1 MKRGFFILAILI
13 TASGRLFSQAPV
25 DSTFSL
31 MFNGGLS
38 FTHANDP
45 HINRWLAKYG
55 YPTEPHVPSSLYF
68 ELSAMPVNSRLM
80 YDIRVSTI
88 NSGKN
93 LTSFNLMTGL
103 YYELIKKRT
112 FLLLAGAGVGFHRDI
127 IALNG
132 NLPPEYKQLAARYNK
147 PLGLRRGGLLL
158 EPALR
163 AFWFPLSLRKL
174 QVGLFASAGCD
185 MDFNSRWRLG
195 YFDNSQGR
203 SSRFRRLTKPADQAR
218 VSEYGLAYNM
228 GLSFRLHL
236 Q

>member
-1 MKRGFFILAILI
+1 MRRSFYILAIFL
-13 TASGRLFSQAPV
+13 TASGPLFSQAPV

-55 YPTEPHVPSSLYF
+55 YPTEPHVPSSLHF
-68 ELSAMPVNSRLM
+68 EISAMPVGSRQM
-80 YDIRVSTI
+80 YDVRVSTI

-93 LTSFNLMTGL
+93 LTSFNLLAGL
-103 YYELIKKRT
+103 YTTLIRKHS

-127 IALNG
+127 ISLNG
-132 NLPPEYKQLAARYNK
+132 QLPPEYAELAARYNK
-147 PLGLRRGGLLL
+147 PMGLRRGGLIL

-163 AFWFPLSLRKL
+163 AFWFPLSVGKL
-174 QVGLFASAGCD
+174 QVGLFSSIGVD
-185 MDFNSRWRLG
+185 MDFNSQWRLG
-195 YFDNSQGR
+195 YFDNSQGHY
-203 SSRFRRLTKPADQAR
+203 SRFKRLIKPSDQKR
-218 VSEYGLAYNM
+218 VSEYGLAYNL